1 CARRVPATIVALDG
15 WTVSDQLAGR
25 GRFDMAGLVAFGEAA
40 ALRAPTHLTV
50 PACDRGTR
58 RPIPAAEPLL
68 LASGDCIIF
77 ARAVGFPVGPLM
89 ARAGHR
95 VFVEAG
101 AAVRHAR
108 FRADY
113 IAGGMAPAD
122 VEALLAAREQD
133 EVNLLRTMSAAAT
146 AVVRTHR

>member
-1 CARRVPATIVALDG
+1 
-15 WTVSDQLAGR
+15 
-25 GRFDMAGLVAFGEAA
+25 MAGLVAFVEAA

-77 ARAVGFPVGPLM
+77 EGAVGFLVEPLM
-89 ARAGHR
+89 CRAAHR
-95 VFVEAG
+95 VFVDAG